1 MPKKSSEKK
10 SKILIAEDEEFL
22 IDAYTVKMQREN
34 FDIGIARNGEE
45 ALKLVKEFHPDLILL
60 DLIMPI
66 MDGFQ
71 VLAKL
76 QKDENDKKI
85 PVIIASNLDQDASVK
100 KGLALGAKDYY
111 IKSNISINELVEKCK
126 KYLSS

>member
-1 MPKKSSEKK
+1 MPKNSSEKK

-34 FDIGIARNGEE
+34 FDIVIARNGEE

-71 VLAKL
+71 VLEKL
-76 QKDENDKKI
+76 QKDENDQKI

-111 IKSNISINELVEKCK
+111 IKSNISINELVEKCR
-126 KYLSS
+126 KYLSP